1 MRENRAGF
9 LAGLA
14 LKLALVLLLA
24 YGAFSGAQQF
34 EGKAFGWR
42 LLTYPLCGLVIPI
55 AWMLRGRRP
64 PYPHLAD
71 FLLVAPFFIDVAGNA
86 LDLYDT
92 IWWWDDANHFFNW
105 ALLSGSVAV
114 LLRRTSLDR
123 LTRVALTVGY
133 GGVIAI
139 LWELAEYLAF
149 IRFSSELQTAYTDT
163 LGDMALG
170 LAGSIVAAIIA
181 VSFSRSPQPQ
191 A

>member
-1 MRENRAGF
+1 VLENRVGF
-9 LAGLA
+9 YLSTA
-14 LKLALVLLLA
+14 LKVALVALLA

-42 LLTYPLCGLVIPI
+42 LATYPAAGLVIPI
-55 AWMLRGRRP
+55 IWALRGKRP

-114 LLRRTSLDR
+114 LLRRTSLNA
-123 LTRVALTVGY
+123 LTRIALTIGY

-139 LWELAEYLAF
+139 LWELAEYVAF
-149 IRFSSELQTAYTDT
+149 IRFSPELQTAYTDT

-170 LAGSIVAAIIA
+170 LAGSVVAAITA
-181 VSFSRSPQPQ
+181 APRRPPS

>member
-1 MRENRAGF
+1 MVENRAGF
-9 LAGLA
+9 FASTA
-14 LKLALVLLLA
+14 LKVALVLLLA

-42 LLTYPLCGLVIPI
+42 LATYPLCGLVIPI
-55 AWMLRGRRP
+55 AWALRGRRR

-92 IWWWDDANHFFNW
+92 VWWWDDANHFFNW

-114 LLRRTSLDR
+114 LLHRTALNG
-123 LTRVALTVGY
+123 LTRVALTIGY
-133 GGVIAI
+133 GGVVAI
-139 LWELAEYLAF
+139 LWELAEYVAF
-149 IRFSSELQTAYTDT
+149 IRFSPELETAYTDT

-170 LAGSIVAAIIA
+170 LTGSIVAALLFA
-181 VSFSRSPQPQ
+181 RKKTP

>member
-9 LAGLA
+9 FAGLA

-42 LLTYPLCGLVIPI
+42 LITYPLCGLVIPI
-55 AWMLRGRRP
+55 AWMLRGRRR

-92 IWWWDDANHFFNW
+92 IWWWDDANHFVNW

-114 LLRRTSLDR
+114 LLRRTSLNR
-123 LTRVALTVGY
+123 LTRAALTVGY
-133 GGVIAI
+133 GALIAI
-139 LWELAEYLAF
+139 LWELAEYFAF
-149 IRFSSELQTAYTDT
+149 SRFSTELQTAYTDT

-170 LAGSIVAAIIA
+170 LAGSIVAAMLG